1 MLPIGCVHLKN
12 MPNLNRL
19 CKKLDIDCVAAV
31 VGFDAHGGFSH
42 AVYDGWVVCE
52 EFKETVV
59 MAYREYEQEEAK
71 KLIKK
76 KKDKILSNWARLTK
90 LLLIR
95 ERLKLKYESKTSVF
109 CKIDKKGKGVS
120 KCLNEDEKNIIEV
133 NIQAVTSSCVNTE
146 IVGGNLNS
154 VNKNEKNYE
163 KEINDSEMPQTSS
176 TKESAFLK
184 TSSRGRSAV
193 SEKSIKATKLKTK
206 TKTKIKDD
214 YEKEENENIDSD
226 SEDPEFDFKFALRS
240 RRLKNPTRSTKRKHI
255 VESEK
260 ESSKEENLHLPTH
273 EKEVLKLVES
283 SKKFDK
289 FGDVNLSESEED

>member
-42 AVYDGWVVCE
+42 AVYDGWIVCE

-71 KLIKK
+71 KLIQK

-133 NIQAVTSSCVNTE
+133 NIQPTTSSCVNTE

-154 VNKNEKNYE
+154 VNKNEKNSE
-163 KEINDSEMPQTSS
+163 KETNDNEMPQTSS

-184 TSSRGRSAV
+184 IASRGRSTV
-193 SEKSIKATKLKTK
+193 SKKHVKPAKLKNK
-206 TKTKIKDD
+206 TKNKVKDD
-214 YEKEENENIDSD
+214 YEEEDDENIDSD
-226 SEDPEFDFKFALRS
+226 SEDPEFDFKVSLKS
-240 RRLKNPTRSTKRKHI
+240 RRLKNLTRNTKRKPI
-255 VESEK
+255 IESDE

-273 EKEVLKLVES
+273 EKEVLKLVEP
-283 SKKFDK
+283 SKKLDK